1 MARSPK
7 KNNKKSSS
15 LADRFDAFRASLTAS
30 GPRFSAIA
38 AVAFL
43 LVCGALVWW
52 GVPRLRARLD
62 SSTLPESGAVVVDY
76 TAAPSWFDGLRR
88 EEVSKQVERAVGSA
102 SSFDPHRLAKAKD
115 ALMTTGWFRAVEQVT
130 LTDNGG
136 FLVDATFVEPFAV
149 VRHAEQ
155 DYLVDRGGRLLPM
168 QWPAGHRPAS
178 PHYVAIVGAQQ
189 APRGEYG
196 EPWPGKD
203 VAAGLA
209 LATELGPKRW
219 FPLVAGIDVSQFG
232 DGADSTASMLS
243 LITARGGRLVWGR
256 GPDSRTAAEVP
267 TETKLQTLDFLFA
280 KFGQLDN
287 GGGRTLDLRGDVV
300 TQLSAPQVASGADAS
315 DADESSDAR
324 AQN

>member
-1 MARSPK
+1 MARSTK
-7 KNNKKSSS
+7 KNSNKKSLS
-15 LADRFDAFRASLTAS
+15 LADRFDALRASITAS
-30 GPRFSAIA
+30 GPRFSAVSA
-38 AVAFL
+38 ALFL
-43 LVCGALVWW
+43 IMCGGLVWW
-52 GVPRLRARLD
+52 GVPRLRERLD
-62 SSTLPESGAVVVDY
+62 SDNRQATAAVVVDY
-76 TAAPSWFDGLRR
+76 AAAPAWFDGLRR
-88 EEVSKQVERAVGSA
+88 EEVSRQVERAVGSA

-115 ALMTTGWFRAVEQVT
+115 ALMTTGWFRAIEQVT

-149 VRHAEQ
+149 VRHGEQ

-168 QWPAGHRPAS
+168 QWPAGHRPAA

-209 LATELGPKRW
+209 LASQLGAKRW

-232 DGADSTASMLS
+232 DGAEGAASTLS
-243 LITARGGRLVWGR
+243 LVTARGGRLVWGR
-256 GPDSRTAAEVP
+256 SPDARTAAEVP
-267 TETKLQTLDFLFA
+267 TETKLETLDFLFA

-300 TQLSAPQVASGADAS
+300 TQLSAPQVAAGDGAS
-315 DADESSDAR
+315 LEPR
-324 AQN
+324 GQN